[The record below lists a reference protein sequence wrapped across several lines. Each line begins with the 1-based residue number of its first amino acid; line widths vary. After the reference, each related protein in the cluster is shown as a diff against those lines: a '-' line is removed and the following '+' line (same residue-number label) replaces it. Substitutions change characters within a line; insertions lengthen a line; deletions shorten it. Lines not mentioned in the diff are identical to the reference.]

1 MSELPRAEAP
11 DWRQHLIRSLVF
23 VAFVAALGYA
33 AAYGGLSVFEDD
45 VHLALEPNR
54 DSVQFTG
61 TEPPVI
67 QVKVSL
73 RNNTDADVTLKA
85 PSACKMFRW
94 QVFDRSGD
102 MLQSKVSEDTCPN
115 TEVVAILPPGEKLEE
130 FYAITLAPTRYR
142 AGDDYLVH
150 YWYWGYE
157 GQFQFK
163 AE

>member
-1 MSELPRAEAP
+1 MTDLPRAAPP
-11 DWRQHLIRSLVF
+11 DWKQQLIRSLMF
-23 VAFVAALGYA
+23 VAFIGALGYA
-33 AAYGGLSVFEDD
+33 AAYGGFGLFEDD
-45 VHLALEPNR
+45 IHLALEPNR
-54 DSVQFTG
+54 DSVQLTG
-61 TEPPVI
+61 SEPPVI

-73 RNNTDADVTLKA
+73 RNNTREDVTLKA

-94 QVFDRSGD
+94 QIFDRSGD

-115 TEVVAILPPGEKLEE
+115 TEVVAILPPGERLEE
-130 FYAITLAPTRYR
+130 FYAIALVPARFR

>member
-1 MSELPRAEAP
+1 MSEPPRAPAP
-11 DWRQHLIRSLVF
+11 DWRQYVLRSLIF
-23 VAFVAALGYA
+23 AAFVGSLAYSL
-33 AAYGGLSVFEDD
+33 AYGELGLFEDD

-54 DSVQFTG
+54 DSVQLAG
-61 TEPPVI
+61 AEPAVI

-73 RNNTDADVTLKA
+73 RNNTRADVRLKA

-94 QVFDRSGD
+94 QIFDRSGD

-115 TEVVAILPPGEKLEE
+115 TEVTAILPPGQKLEE
-130 FYAITLAPTRYR
+130 FYSIALVPTRYR
-142 AGDDYLVH
+142 AGHDYLVH